1 MIIVLPLLVALVG
14 LLMYILAGNPKIQEL
29 GRIMFGMGVL
39 AFLLVG
45 GEQVVTLLGK

>member
-1 MIIVLPLLVALVG
+1 MIIFLPLLVALIG

-29 GRIMFGMGVL
+29 GRLMFFAGVL

-45 GEQVVTLLGK
+45 GGPAVGLLGK